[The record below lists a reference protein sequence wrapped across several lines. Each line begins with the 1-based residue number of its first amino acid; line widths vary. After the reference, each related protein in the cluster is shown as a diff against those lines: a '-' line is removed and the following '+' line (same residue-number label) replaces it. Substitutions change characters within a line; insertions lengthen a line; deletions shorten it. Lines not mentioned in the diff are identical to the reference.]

1 MHYKNFRKNICHLY
15 DLCRHSPADKMNIGA
30 LLAGLFSGIIGG
42 MGLGGGAV
50 LIIYLTVFKDME
62 QLKAQG
68 INLLFFIPIALVAVI
83 IYSFKK
89 QIKWKTTLPLAIGGV
104 LGAAGGFFLTD
115 IIGGNITAKLFGG
128 FLILLGIKEIFSK
141 QAKGS

>member
-1 MHYKNFRKNICHLY
+1 
-15 DLCRHSPADKMNIGA
+15 MNIGA

-50 LIIYLTVFKDME
+50 LIIYLCVFKDVE

-83 IYSFKK
+83 IYALKK
-89 QIKWKTTLPLAIGGV
+89 QIKWKLTIPIAIGGI

-115 IIGGNITAKLFGG
+115 IIGGNFTAKLFGG

>member
-1 MHYKNFRKNICHLY
+1 
-15 DLCRHSPADKMNIGA
+15 MNIGA

-50 LIIYLTVFKDME
+50 LIIYLSVFKDVE

-83 IYSFKK
+83 IYAFKK
-89 QIKWKTTLPLAIGGV
+89 QIKWKSTIPIAIGGI

-115 IIGGNITAKLFGG
+115 IIGGNFTAKLFGG